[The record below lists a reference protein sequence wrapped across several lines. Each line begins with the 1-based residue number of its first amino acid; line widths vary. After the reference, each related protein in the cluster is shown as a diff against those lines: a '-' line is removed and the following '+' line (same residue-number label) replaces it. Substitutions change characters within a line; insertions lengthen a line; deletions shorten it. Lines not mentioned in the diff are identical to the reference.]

1 MPWSADG
8 RILSVCGLCGRSG
21 NVLQTSLVSE
31 VLFGPECHALCD
43 ECLEPNLPAFERE
56 YRRQTRLQ
64 WGIDAALEET
74 PPLEAL
80 IPALPSHAQLAGL
93 LLLQTVH
100 EGGTL
105 YLFGPRCDLLN
116 LMIAGCFSSLWDEEQ
131 ETGLHIPEARSL
143 AGTLFGKHPEQARK
157 LLAARLLCLEL
168 HTLSLRMT
176 GRLLQHLY
184 EARRR
189 NMISGLL
196 LLVSPYTPESLRD
209 QLLET
214 FKDGGFTIVRAFI
227 SLVGKRCVSLYG
239 GLEPELTLDSRH
251 EGSVRWS
258 GEP

>member
-1 MPWSADG
+1 MPAEEVG
-8 RILSVCGLCGRSG
+8 RQVARGHVTQDSR
-21 NVLQTSLVSE
+21 TKTD
-31 VLFGPECHALCD
+31 P
-43 ECLEPNLPAFERE
+43 LEIRGVGGQRHLAR
-56 YRRQTRLQ
+56 
-64 WGIDAALEET
+64 GAALDIVGKDARQ
-74 PPLEAL
+74 PPSGRAAEILD
-80 IPALPSHAQLAGL
+80 HAAHAGL

-168 HTLSLRMT
+168 HTLSLRMI
-176 GRLLQHLY
+176 GRLIQHLY